1 LSAAK
6 RLRIGITCYPT
17 FGGSGVIAAEV
28 GQELARRGHRVHFIC
43 QDLPTRLDPNA
54 ENVFFHAVQ
63 PREYPL
69 FQDQPY
75 ALALASR
82 MVEVAE
88 YEGLDLLHVHYAVPH
103 ATSAYLAR
111 QILGARAPRL
121 VTTLHGTDI
130 TLVGNDASYLP
141 ITRFSIE
148 QSDAVTAPS
157 RYLVEATRAE
167 IGIADSCEIEVIGNF
182 VDTVRFLPDRRGREH
197 TLDWLFPD
205 GAPGSAMVGTT
216 DSTPSGAMDGAPG
229 GAMDGA
235 PGPTSWND
243 CAMLVHVSNF
253 RAVKRIDLIVRAF
266 AKVAASRPA
275 VLVMIGDG
283 PERGPAQALVRSLGL
298 QRRTCFL
305 GNREDCVPALQAAD
319 LFLQA
324 SDSESFG
331 LAALEAQSCGVPVVS
346 TNVGGVPEVILDGET
361 GLLAPAGDHD
371 ALAAAALSI
380 LADESTWKRMSAA
393 ARANAVTRYALSA
406 AVDRYEACYRRLL

>member
-1 LSAAK
+1 MSDPA

-43 QDLPTRLDPNA
+43 QDLPARLDHLAP
-54 ENVFFHAVQ
+54 NVFFHAVQ

-75 ALALASR
+75 TLALASR

-111 QILGARAPRL
+111 QILGAKAPRL

-157 RYLVEATRAE
+157 RYLVEATRRE
-167 IGIADSCEIEVIGNF
+167 IGIRDDVDIEVIGNF
-182 VDTVRFLPDRRGREH
+182 VDTDLFVPDRSRRAE
-197 TLDWLFPD
+197 TLAWIFPD
-205 GAPGSAMVGTT
+205 SLAGSPAADV
-216 DSTPSGAMDGAPG
+216 AVV
-229 GAMDGA
+229 
-235 PGPTSWND
+235 
-243 CAMLVHVSNF
+243 VHVSNF
-253 RAVKRIDLIVRAF
+253 RPVKRVDLVVKAF
-266 AKVAASRPA
+266 AKLAATRPA
-275 VLVMIGDG
+275 LLVLIGDG
-283 PERGPAQALVRSLGL
+283 PERGPVQALVRSLGL
-298 QRRTCFL
+298 QKRCCFL

-331 LAALEAQSCGVPVVS
+331 LAALEAQACGVPVVS
-346 TNVGGVPEVILDGET
+346 TAVGGVPEVIRDGET
-361 GLLAPAGDHD
+361 GLLAGSGNAD
-371 ALAAAALSI
+371 ALADAASRLLGDAEL
-380 LADESTWKRMSAA
+380 WRKMSAA
-393 ARANAVTRYALSA
+393 ARRGAVENFGLAS
-406 AVDRYEACYRRLL
+406 AVDRYEDCYRRLLARYR